1 MSLEAWSTIA
11 SLGTFL
17 VIAATAI
24 AAIVQLR
31 HTRSSNQ
38 LAAITEMRETF
49 ESEKFGQARRFVLEQ
64 VPKLLADPVERNKL
78 AGEILSPE
86 LYAIRDVANFFET
99 VGVLVKFGIVDR
111 TLVCDL
117 WDGVVFNTWKQ
128 LEPVIMIRR
137 KVSDRGLWASFEY
150 LAVICEKSL
159 SENQGDHYPR
169 GMRRMTVDKG
179 SLDAAEA
186 FAMDQRDARG
196 KTSPDPAR
204 LRTR

>member
-11 SLGTFL
+11 SLGTFA

-24 AAIVQLR
+24 AAIIQLR

-49 ESEKFGQARRFVLEQ
+49 ESEKFRQSRCLVLEQ

-78 AGEILSPE
+78 GGEILSPE

-99 VGVLVKFGIVDR
+99 MGVLVKFGIVDQ

-117 WDGVVFNTWKQ
+117 WDGVVFKTWKQ

-137 KVSDRGLWASFEY
+137 NVSDRGLWASFEY

-159 SENQGDHYPR
+159 SKNQGDHYPR
-169 GMRRMTVDKG
+169 GVRRMTIDKG

-186 FAMDQRDARG
+186 FAVDQTDAHNS
-196 KTSPDPAR
+196 KA
-204 LRTR
+204 LAE